1 MTTSVTPRYLF
12 EKYCDQ
18 LRLEWVAGIGG
29 GDKPIPSTGA
39 AYTGM
44 ALVGHLNFIRRPRVP
59 VLGVQELEYLANL
72 EPGERAE
79 TVASI
84 FSTTSPFVVVSNDQP
99 VPDDLIAEA
108 DRCDIPLF
116 TSILS
121 SHELISHLHYY
132 LANLLAERLTIH
144 GVFLEVMGSGVLLTG
159 EAGLG
164 KSELALELISR
175 GHRLIADDAPEFSRI
190 APDIVNGTC
199 PEPLRDF
206 LEVRGLGVLN
216 IKAMFGSNAVKSS
229 RYLRLIIDLKPAS
242 KENTQGL
249 DRIYGTSRP
258 RNVLGLDIPEI
269 TLFVAPGRNLAVLVE
284 TAVRHHLLVLKG
296 YDAAKDF
303 VARQNQLI
311 QDQGHS

>member
-1 MTTSVTPRYLF
+1 MTTPVTPRSLF
-12 EKYCDQ
+12 EEFCDQ
-18 LRLEWVAGIGG
+18 LRLDWVAGESG
-29 GDKPIPSTGA
+29 GDKPIPSTGST
-39 AYTGM
+39 YTGM
-44 ALVGHLNFIRRPRVP
+44 ALVGHLNFVRRPQVQ
-59 VLGVQELEYLANL
+59 VLGAQELDYLDKL
-72 EPGERAE
+72 DSEGRRQ

-84 FSTTSPFVVVSNDQP
+84 FSDTAPFVVVSNDQP
-99 VPDDLIAEA
+99 VPADLIGRANL
-108 DRCDIPLF
+108 CGIPLF
-116 TSILS
+116 TSILG

-190 APDIVNGTC
+190 APDIINGSC
-199 PEPLRDF
+199 PEPLRDY
-206 LEVRGLGVLN
+206 LEVRGLGILN
-216 IKAMFGSNAVKSS
+216 IKAMFGSNSVKSS
-229 RYLRLIIDLKPAS
+229 RYLRLIIDLKTAS

-258 RNVLGLDIPEI
+258 RNVLGIDIPEI

-296 YDAAKDF
+296 YDAAKEF
-303 VARQNQLI
+303 VSRQNQFI
-311 QDQGHS
+311 QDQEST